1 MTAIEDNINW
11 LEPIR
16 SKVVDEVTSTRLW
29 ASVYT
34 HCNSYQQ
41 AEWHTHRPMTVP
53 EADQEGPKM
62 GNGPTPGNPHP
73 LTQNSWNNP
82 CSLAYEIN
90 PAHKN

>member
-1 MTAIEDNINW
+1 MADSRSP
-11 LEPIR
+11 LDSEPQYTLIVTPI
-16 SKVVDEVTSTRLW
+16 SKLNDTPTG
-29 ASVYT
+29 
-34 HCNSYQQ
+34 
-41 AEWHTHRPMTVP
+41 PMTVP

-82 CSLAYEIN
+82 SSLAYEIN